1 MRFGAVLKKNM
12 HFFRAAGL
20 MAATSVLV
28 PVVGVATAPILAHGL
43 GVAGRGTVAA
53 ALAPNVLLAGAAT
66 LGLPDALTY
75 FLAKAPGRTR
85 AALRVTSLLSV
96 LVGAVAFVVVALF
109 AAPLSGGVRGLD
121 QLIVLATAFA
131 VPLLLVNLLRG
142 AAIGRH
148 MWTAVAAERVTNS
161 FLRLIA
167 LALLLILNQL
177 TVLNAVLVMAIGP
190 LVAGAAYWRIFRR
203 PAEDE
208 TEQETEQ
215 EQQEPGGAR
224 DLIRY
229 GTRMWLGS
237 VASIVISRLG
247 PLLVTPL
254 SDVRQLGLLTAA
266 VAIADVPFI
275 VATSVRDVLFGADSR
290 QRDAQRL
297 ALLTRASTGVALLG
311 SIVLG
316 VSLPFWIEIAFGRG
330 FAAAMPATWILLASV
345 VVNVPGWMAGSGLSA
360 WGRPELRSA
369 GLVASLLANLVV
381 LLLLV
386 PPLGATGAAI
396 AALVGALT
404 LTGFTLVASASIV
417 GVRYRDLLLP
427 RPDDLRAVVRTAR
440 AAIESRRARRRDR
453 T

>member
-1 MRFGAVLKKNM
+1 
-12 HFFRAAGL
+12 

-43 GVAGRGTVAA
+43 GVAGRGTAAA

-75 FLAKAPGRTR
+75 FLAKTPDRTR
-85 AALRVTSLLSV
+85 AALRVTCLLSV
-96 LVGAVAFVVVALF
+96 VVGAAAFAVVAVS
-109 AAPLSGGVRGLD
+109 APLLSGGVRDLD
-121 QLIVLATAFA
+121 RLIVLATAFA
-131 VPLLLVNLLRG
+131 IPLLLVNLLRG

-148 MWTAVAAERVTNS
+148 MWTAVAAERVANS

-167 LALLLILNQL
+167 LALLLVLGQL

-190 LVAGAAYWRIFRR
+190 LVAGAAYWRLIVS
-203 PAEDE
+203 PAPAAATANDE
-208 TEQETEQ
+208 RA
-215 EQQEPGGAR
+215 GAG
-224 DLIRY
+224 DLVRY

-290 QRDAQRL
+290 ERDATRL
-297 ALLTRASTGVALLG
+297 ALLTRASTGLALLG
-311 SIVLG
+311 ALALG
-316 VSLPFWIEIAFGRG
+316 LSLPLWIEFAFGRG
-330 FAAAMPATWILLASV
+330 FAAAMPATWVLLASV

-360 WGRPELRSA
+360 WGRPELRSV
-369 GLVASLLANLVV
+369 GLVASLLANLAV

-386 PPLGATGAAI
+386 PPFGALGAAV
-396 AALVGALT
+396 AALIGALT
-404 LTGFTLVASASIV
+404 LTGFTLVASSSVV
-417 GVRYRDLLLP
+417 GVHYRDLILP
-427 RPDDLRAVVRTAR
+427 RREDLRAAFR
-440 AAIESRRARRRDR
+440 AAQGVIASRRARHRQRSGPA
-453 T
+453 